1 MEDETLYKIMVCLN
15 IEWSSIPRD
24 SSTIFRECNCVQD
37 WPQKVIEPESSL
49 IFQASNRKSRVDDHR
64 SIDLSQVCTD
74 FRYSPAEIVDGI
86 DIIGFWIVVILS
98 SHGLR
103 GVEPKRQPQR
113 LGSLS
118 PFTVELDYIFKR
130 RNSVFLKL
138 SNQSTILKF
147 SIWDLEPML
156 NLHVIWHHITAKP
169 SYSFIFQI
177 LANTTF

>member
-1 MEDETLYKIMVCLN
+1 M
-15 IEWSSIPRD
+15 D
-24 SSTIFRECNCVQD
+24 S
-37 WPQKVIEPESSL
+37 ESGL
-49 IFQASNRKSRVDDHR
+49 IIQASTPQSRVRDHG
-64 SIDLSQVCTD
+64 SVDLSQVCTD

-113 LGSLS
+113 LGSFS

-130 RNSVFLKL
+130 KTILWKSVFLKL

-156 NLHVIWHHITAKP
+156 NLHVIWHHIELQLHFLLQEKKA
-169 SYSFIFQI
+169 
-177 LANTTF
+177 ANTTYPLLKSMWSAN